1 MKRPQLFTW
10 IAILLLANFLISATP
25 HPQKSSHKKPAPKFR
40 VLVLY
45 ENGGHHLEFSKRA
58 MPWLNKLA
66 ADKGFA
72 IDYFTN
78 TDSID
83 REFLKRYKLF
93 LQLDYPPYAW
103 KEKAVTAFEDYIQ
116 NGKGGWIGLH
126 HATLLGEFD
135 GYQMWNWYSE
145 FMGGIRFKNYIKDF
159 AAATVKV
166 EASKHPV
173 FKNMPAE
180 FLIEKE
186 EWYTYDKSPRPNVKV
201 LAAVDESTYKP
212 DYDIKMG
219 DHPVIWTNEKMKA
232 KNLYIF
238 MGHSPTLFDNKN
250 YTTLL
255 QNAII
260 WAAK

>member
-25 HPQKSSHKKPAPKFR
+25 HPQKSSHKKTAPKFR

-126 HATLLGEFD
+126 HATLLGGFD

-186 EWYTYDKSPRPNVKV
+186 EWYTYDKSPRPNVRV

-212 DYDIKMG
+212 DHDIKMG